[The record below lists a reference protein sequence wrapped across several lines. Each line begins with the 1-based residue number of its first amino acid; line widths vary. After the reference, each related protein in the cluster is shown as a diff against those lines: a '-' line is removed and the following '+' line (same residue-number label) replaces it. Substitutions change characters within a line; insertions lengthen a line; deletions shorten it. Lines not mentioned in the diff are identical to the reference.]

1 MDYRSS
7 PPMVAPIAFR
17 PHPTTTSY
25 THHYESNKAP
35 VMPRFQLGYPDIDY
49 PRFNHHH
56 QPTWAENSPY
66 HHAYYTSRSPP
77 YPVQTT
83 AASSSTRLYPIT
95 IN

>member
-17 PHPTTTSY
+17 PHPTSY

-49 PRFNHHH
+49 SRFNQHHH
-56 QPTWAENSPY
+56 QPTWAENAPY
-66 HHAYYTSRSPP
+66 QHTYYTSRSTP
-77 YPVQTT
+77 YPLQTT
-83 AASSSTRLYPIT
+83 SSSTRPSYPII